1 MPRSRKLTWQAG
13 TAGRTGRWRKKYR
26 GRSYYFSGGG
36 GKTDQVAY
44 ENAVQAWEKKKLE
57 VDATTPKRHQADYD
71 AAISEWQYVLSW
83 CRKQSDDEMAAVAA
97 AKLEKLQTQ
106 LASPRPVAISR
117 EDKLDGQFDMSVR
130 NPALQQMLDDI
141 AENFEPLPVSVAD
154 VQAGLADLETRL
166 ANQQSPLPLLTPNL
180 NLLLPADPLQI
191 EKAVWSD
198 RLNVLQRADQP
209 HEADLKSHIDHFLV
223 AKRATVSAGRADML
237 RLHLNRF
244 SQWCGSG
251 TDVTELAG
259 KTLAEYHQD
268 LIEQARAKS
277 LASATAKECLSSVKT
292 FIRWLWQRDVIPSLP
307 RIMDGRT
314 QQLKIPVDNNEIV
327 VFTVAEIKSLLSKAS
342 RRTKLYILLM
352 LNCGMT
358 QKDIADL
365 LHSEVDWKAKRIV
378 RRRSKT
384 KSHASVPIV
393 RYRLWD
399 ETFKLLLAERSTGK
413 DERVLLNTNGKP
425 LWQENVDESGKY
437 AKIDNIRTAYRRLC
451 KQVSVSKP
459 LKSLKKTSAS
469 LIRGNAKYTS
479 LESLFLG
486 HAPQSMS
493 DRHYAIAPQALLD
506 EAIVWLGGEYG
517 LE

>member
-97 AKLEKLQTQ
+97 TKLEKLQTQ
-106 LASPRPVAISR
+106 LASPRPVAIAR
-117 EDKLDGQFDMSVR
+117 DDRLDGQFDMSVR
-130 NPALQQMLDDI
+130 NPVLQEGLNYI
-141 AENFEPLPVSVAD
+141 VENFEPLPVSVAD
-154 VQAGLADLETRL
+154 AQAALADLEPRL
-166 ANQQSPLPLLTPNL
+166 AERQSPLPLLTPNPD
-180 NLLLPADPLQI
+180 LLWPADPLQI
-191 EKAVWSD
+191 EKAIWSD
-198 RLNVLQRADQP
+198 RLNVLKRSAEP
-209 HEADLKSHIDHFLV
+209 HEADLQSNIDRFL
-223 AKRATVSAGRADML
+223 ADKRATVSAGRADML

-251 TDVTELAG
+251 TDVTELVG

-268 LIEQARAKS
+268 LMEQARAKS

-292 FIRWLWQRDVIPSLP
+292 FIRWLWQRDVILTLP

-314 QQLKIPVDNNEIV
+314 QQLNIPVDNKEIV
-327 VFTVAEIKSLLSKAS
+327 VFTVAEIKTLLSKAS
-342 RRTKLYILLM
+342 QRTKLYILLM

>member
-13 TAGRTGRWRKKYR
+13 TNGRTGRWRKKYR
-26 GRSYYFSGGG
+26 GRSYYFSGGR

-71 AAISEWQYVLSW
+71 AAINEWQYVLSW
-83 CRKQSDDEMAAVAA
+83 CRKHSDDEMAAVAA
-97 AKLEKLQTQ
+97 TKLEKLQTQ
-106 LASPRPVAISR
+106 LASPRPAAIAR

-130 NPALQQMLDDI
+130 NPTLQQMLDDI
-141 AENFEPLPVSVAD
+141 AENFEPLPVSVAE

-166 ANQQSPLPLLTPNL
+166 AEQQGPLPMLTPNPDSL
-180 NLLLPADPLQI
+180 WPADPLQI

-198 RLNVLQRADQP
+198 RLNVLHRSDEP
-209 HEADLKSHIDHFLV
+209 HEADLQSHIDSFLA

-237 RLHLNRF
+237 RLLLNRF

-251 TDVTELAG
+251 TNVTELAG

-268 LIEQARAKS
+268 LMEQARAKS

-314 QQLKIPVDNNEIV
+314 QQLNIQVDNNEIV
-327 VFTVAEIKSLLSKAS
+327 VFTVAEIKTLLSKAS

-365 LHSEVDWKAKRIV
+365 LHSEVDWKAKQIV

-393 RYRLWD
+393 RYRLWH
-399 ETFKLLLAERSTGK
+399 ETFTLLLAERSNGNE
-413 DERVLLNTNGKP
+413 ERALLNTNGQP
-425 LWQENVDESGKY
+425 LWRADFGENDKY
-437 AKIDNIRTAYRRLC
+437 TKIDNIKTAYLRLC
-451 KQVSVSKP
+451 KQAAVNKP
-459 LKSLKKTSAS
+459 LKSLKKTSAT

-486 HAPQSMS
+486 HAPQSMA
-493 DRHYAIAPQALLD
+493 DKHYAATPQDLLND
-506 EAIVWLGGEYG
+506 AIVWLGSQYG
-517 LE
+517 VK

>member
-13 TAGRTGRWRKKYR
+13 TNGRTGRWRKKYR
-26 GRSYYFSGGG
+26 GRSYYFSGGR

-71 AAISEWQYVLSW
+71 AAINEWQYVLSW
-83 CRKQSDDEMAAVAA
+83 CRKHSDDEMAAVAA
-97 AKLEKLQTQ
+97 TKLEKLQTQ
-106 LASPRPVAISR
+106 LASPRPAAIAR

-130 NPALQQMLDDI
+130 NPTLQQMLDDI
-141 AENFEPLPVSVAD
+141 AENFEPLPVSVAE

-166 ANQQSPLPLLTPNL
+166 AEQQGPLPMLTPNPDSL
-180 NLLLPADPLQI
+180 WPADPLQI

-198 RLNVLQRADQP
+198 RLNVLHRSDEP
-209 HEADLKSHIDHFLV
+209 HEADLQSHIDRFLA

-237 RLHLNRF
+237 RLLLNRF

-251 TDVTELAG
+251 TNVTELAG

-268 LIEQARAKS
+268 LMEQARAKS

-314 QQLKIPVDNNEIV
+314 QQLNIPVDNNEIV
-327 VFTVAEIKSLLSKAS
+327 VFTIAEIKSLLAKAS
-342 RRTKLYILLM
+342 QRTKLYILLM

-365 LHSEVDWKAKRIV
+365 LHSEVDWKTKQII

-384 KSHASVPIV
+384 KSHVTVPIV
-393 RYRLWD
+393 RYRLWE
-399 ETFKLLLAERSTGK
+399 ETFALLLAERSNGNEEK
-413 DERVLLNTNGKP
+413 VLLNTNGKP
-425 LWQENVDESGKY
+425 LWQETVDEGGKY
-437 AKIDNIRTAYRRLC
+437 AKIDNIKSAYSRLC
-451 KQVSVSKP
+451 KQAATSKP
-459 LKSLKKTSAS
+459 LKSLKKTSATGCNPI
-469 LIRGNAKYTS
+469 LMT
-479 LESLFLG
+479 
-486 HAPQSMS
+486 
-493 DRHYAIAPQALLD
+493 
-506 EAIVWLGGEYG
+506 
-517 LE
+517 